1 MKKIKKQDELELIMN
16 LMDQPITKDSLKQI
30 REMNEKTVDTNYV
43 RSIEETTCIK
53 SSALFLPS
61 PRIILVNYSRMNKIM
76 EQATEILKID
86 TKTNKHKDKKLIKL
100 LTIYRILLHEIH
112 HSKQIY
118 NVFDE
123 CKEDIESEIIRSIY
137 NIDKEEYKKQLKK
150 TEKNIIIEETT
161 RKTNNI
167 LRPYSEINPIERK
180 AEIES
185 YKKIIELITPI
196 KEAYPKVYNEIKM
209 QMLFNRYNGYQYGL
223 PYEQT
228 LEILKMNR
236 AKYKLPYNSENMKDF
251 FNTIQ
256 NKTTEIER
264 MELGLKVSNDTIN
277 NTISSIQK
285 ILAP

>member
-1 MKKIKKQDELELIMN
+1 MKKITKQDELELIMN
-16 LMDQPITKDSLKQI
+16 LMEKPITKDSLKQI
-30 REMNEKTVDTNYV
+30 KEMVEKTVDSNYV
-43 RSIEETTCIK
+43 RSIEETTQIK
-53 SSALFLPS
+53 TSARFLTAS
-61 PRIILVNYSRMNKIM
+61 RIILVNYSRIGKFM

-86 TKTNKHKDKKLIKL
+86 TKTNKHRDKKLIKL
-100 LTIYRILLHEIH
+100 LTAYRILLHEIH

-137 NIDKEEYKKQLKK
+137 NIDKEEYQKQIKK

-161 RKTNNI
+161 RVPNEI
-167 LRPYSEINPIERK
+167 LRDYSEINPIERK

-196 KEAYPKVYNEIKM
+196 KDAYQKVYDEIRM
-209 QMLFNRYNGYQYGL
+209 QMLFNRYNGYQYAI

-228 LEILKMNR
+228 LEILKMNK

-251 FNTIQ
+251 LNTIQ

-285 ILAP
+285 IIVP